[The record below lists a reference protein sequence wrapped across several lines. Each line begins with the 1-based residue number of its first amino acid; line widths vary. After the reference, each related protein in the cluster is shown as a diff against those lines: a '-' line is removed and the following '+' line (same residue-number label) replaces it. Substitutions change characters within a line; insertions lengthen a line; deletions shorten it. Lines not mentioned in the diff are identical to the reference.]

1 MANVKFSQFTN
12 QSATPTTFIVGYDGA
27 ANVRIPS
34 SGIAPFVQEQA
45 FSSGTKQTMSSSRP
59 LVDNTSVSFVSR
71 ITAVKTSTGDTWC
84 AILKAG
90 SKKVSGVSSNVD
102 TETLEVFAYDPATS
116 AWEVTRNTTA
126 TEIELSVNSNGDASQ
141 IRWRIETIFNE
152 VAI

>member
-27 ANVRIPS
+27 INVRIPS
-34 SGIAPFVQEQA
+34 DGIAPYVQEQA

-59 LVDNTSVSFVSR
+59 LVDNTSVSFISR

-84 AILKAG
+84 ATLKGG
-90 SKKVSGVSSNVD
+90 SKKVSGVSSKVD
-102 TETLEVFAYDPATS
+102 TETLEVFAYDPAS
-116 AWEVTRNTTA
+116 INWEVTSNTTA
-126 TEIELSVNSNGDASQ
+126 TAIDFSVNSNGDASQ